1 MGNTVNLAEK
11 PIHEGVEIKELS
23 PEMLAFV
30 EANFERLDHIA
41 DEHAWLN
48 EYFTPL
54 MDADLPRD
62 EGWYISVNRKRY
74 ERVRNG

>member
-1 MGNTVNLAEK
+1 MNLAEK
-11 PIHEGVEIKELS
+11 PVPEDVEIKELG
-23 PEMLAFV
+23 PEVLAFV

-48 EYFTPL
+48 EHFKPL
-54 MDADLPRD
+54 LHEDIPKG

-74 ERVRNG
+74 ERKRQASDE